1 MQQRKGSTI
10 NREGV
15 LNKDSKVAAMDQT
28 GVNEKMRRVIEEN
41 RRSRK
46 EEEDALFM
54 ADNERLK
61 KEINMLKSNYAVIQ
75 RYWDAVRKTT
85 RDAEARDIPGRPVI
99 MKAEDLGA
107 RGSGQS
113 EDSAPLDLS
122 LRAIKEGQTEIGHGE
137 EEEEEEME
145 TGGVG
150 EETVSQMEI

>member
-54 ADNERLK
+54 AENERLK
-61 KEINMLKSNYAVIQ
+61 KQIKMLKSNYKVIE
-75 RYWDAVRKTT
+75 RFWDAARKTT

-99 MKAEDLGA
+99 IKAEDLG
-107 RGSGQS
+107 GSGQS

-122 LRAIKEGQTEIGHGE
+122 LRAIKKGQMEIGHG
-137 EEEEEEME
+137 
-145 TGGVG
+145 G
-150 EETVSQMEI
+150 EEGELQMDIDEENTPL

>member
-15 LNKDSKVAAMDQT
+15 LNKDSKVGAMDQT

-61 KEINMLKSNYAVIQ
+61 KQIKMLKSNYAVI
-75 RYWDAVRKTT
+75 
-85 RDAEARDIPGRPVI
+85 E
-99 MKAEDLGA
+99 
-107 RGSGQS
+107 
-113 EDSAPLDLS
+113 
-122 LRAIKEGQTEIGHGE
+122 
-137 EEEEEEME
+137 
-145 TGGVG
+145 
-150 EETVSQMEI
+150 

>member
-54 ADNERLK
+54 AENERLK
-61 KEINMLKSNYAVIQ
+61 KQIKMLKSNYKVIE
-75 RYWDAVRKTT
+75 RFWDAARKTT

-99 MKAEDLGA
+99 IKAEDLG
-107 RGSGQS
+107 GSGQS

-122 LRAIKEGQTEIGHGE
+122 LRAIKKGQMEIGHGG
-137 EEEEEEME
+137 EEEEEME

-150 EETVSQMEI
+150 EETQSQMEI

>member
-15 LNKDSKVAAMDQT
+15 LNKDSKVAAMEQT

-54 ADNERLK
+54 AENERLK
-61 KEINMLKSNYAVIQ
+61 KQIKMLKSNYKVIE
-75 RYWDAVRKTT
+75 RFWDAARKTT

-99 MKAEDLGA
+99 IKAEDLG
-107 RGSGQS
+107 GSGQS